1 MKQYICFCHKI
12 WNYLHFLAGQDN
24 IDVGH
29 NDEHEVP
36 EIAADGLNVEPEV
49 NDGPHDGNNDPPNH
63 PPNGP
68 NPNDGSANGFDGN
81 HEAFDMD
88 NVNVDAMDVS
98 NEKTFLETKRKMILK
113 KIHQDYK
120 AQKSYEVGNACVD
133 TY

>member
-1 MKQYICFCHKI
+1 MKQYICICHKI

-29 NDEHEVP
+29 NDENDVP
-36 EIAADGLNVEPEV
+36 ELAADGNNIEPEI
-49 NDGPHDGNNDPPNH
+49 NIGPLDANNG
-63 PPNGP
+63 PPNGS
-68 NPNDGSANGFDGN
+68 DANGFDGN